1 MWASSRD
8 FWLGPGFHRTSHRR
22 TEHNTR
28 TKGKETRAYPPGAL
42 RPATTRTEARRAPR
56 PEMSQKRQPEESSG
70 GVGGGMG
77 PPVPAESGAGSSSPP
92 HRRGEPKRQRV
103 PALREVIT
111 EVMRKS
117 SIEKLFTAI
126 EPLIRRVVK
135 EEIESAFA
143 NHATMM
149 ARTVMDV
156 VPSSSKNF
164 QLQFMTKLSLPI
176 FTGSKIEG
184 ESSLSVTI
192 ALVDTVTREVVA
204 SGDESLMKVEIV
216 VLEGDFEGG
225 EGDDWTA
232 QEFNNNIIRAREGKR
247 PLLSGD
253 IFVGLIK
260 GIGAV
265 GELSFTDNS
274 SWTRSRKFRLGA
286 KTEDGSYNGVRVR
299 EAKSE
304 SFVVKDHRG
313 ELYKKHHP
321 PILDDEVWR
330 LEKIGKEGAF
340 HKRLNREKI
349 VTVKEFLTLLH
360 LDAPRLRKILGSGMS
375 TKMWEVTVEHSK
387 TCILPDKVHLYYPD
401 SLSKTAVV
409 FNVVGE
415 VRGLISEKFV
425 CADDLREK
433 EKAEAY
439 AAVKQAYENW
449 KNVFTCDNE
458 TLLANP
464 SQLLDVRTTSL
475 HENDYD
481 QFPTQVS
488 TDGFGLSQS
497 SIPSPDI
504 FSIDPSS
511 ALDPCPLETAENNE
525 NQYQSELPPLGGHAP
540 PQVSQTVDKFSNS
553 LVYEDCTSHP
563 SFSEDYY
570 RCSDPSV
577 SFDTQDLGAAL
588 KGFIATISKPKA
600 YRGWRTLS
608 YVIGWIFYTKKIVA
622 MKRNEHGK

>member
-1 MWASSRD
+1 
-8 FWLGPGFHRTSHRR
+8 
-22 TEHNTR
+22 
-28 TKGKETRAYPPGAL
+28 
-42 RPATTRTEARRAPR
+42 
-56 PEMSQKRQPEESSG
+56 MSQKRQPEESSG

-184 ESSLSVTI
+184 ESSLSITI

-349 VTVKEFLTLLH
+349 VTVK
-360 LDAPRLRKILGSGMS
+360 DSS
-375 TKMWEVTVEHSK
+375 
-387 TCILPDKVHLYYPD
+387 LYYILMLLGFER
-401 SLSKTAVV
+401 SIALLS
-409 FNVVGE
+409 
-415 VRGLISEKFV
+415 
-425 CADDLREK
+425 
-433 EKAEAY
+433 
-439 AAVKQAYENW
+439 
-449 KNVFTCDNE
+449 
-458 TLLANP
+458 
-464 SQLLDVRTTSL
+464 
-475 HENDYD
+475 
-481 QFPTQVS
+481 
-488 TDGFGLSQS
+488 
-497 SIPSPDI
+497 
-504 FSIDPSS
+504 
-511 ALDPCPLETAENNE
+511 
-525 NQYQSELPPLGGHAP
+525 
-540 PQVSQTVDKFSNS
+540 
-553 LVYEDCTSHP
+553 
-563 SFSEDYY
+563 
-570 RCSDPSV
+570 
-577 SFDTQDLGAAL
+577 
-588 KGFIATISKPKA
+588 
-600 YRGWRTLS
+600 
-608 YVIGWIFYTKKIVA
+608 
-622 MKRNEHGK
+622 

>member
-1 MWASSRD
+1 
-8 FWLGPGFHRTSHRR
+8 
-22 TEHNTR
+22 
-28 TKGKETRAYPPGAL
+28 
-42 RPATTRTEARRAPR
+42 
-56 PEMSQKRQPEESSG
+56 MSQKRQPEESVG
-70 GVGGGMG
+70 GVRGVVGG
-77 PPVPAESGAGSSSPP
+77 PVPAESGGHSSPP
-92 HRRGEPKRQRV
+92 HPHGEPKRQRV

-111 EVMRKS
+111 EVMRKTT
-117 SIEKLFTAI
+117 IEKFFMAV
-126 EPLIRRVVK
+126 EPFIRRVVK

-143 NHATMM
+143 NHANMM
-149 ARTVMDV
+149 ARNTTDV
-156 VPSSSKNF
+156 VPSTSKNF
-164 QLQFMTKLSLPI
+164 QLQFMTRLSLPI

-184 ESSLSVTI
+184 EGPLTITI

-232 QEFNNNIIRAREGKR
+232 QEFNNNIIRARE
-247 PLLSGD
+247 
-253 IFVGLIK
+253 
-260 GIGAV
+260 
-265 GELSFTDNS
+265 DNS

-321 PILDDEVWR
+321 PVLDDEVWR
-330 LEKIGKEGAF
+330 LKKIGKEGAF

-349 VTVKEFLTLLH
+349 VTVKDFLTLLH
-360 LDAPRLRKILGSGMS
+360 LDAPRLQKILGSGMS

-387 TCILPDKVHLYYPD
+387 TCILSDKVHLYYPD

-415 VRGLISEKFV
+415 VRGLIYEKFV
-425 CADDLREK
+425 PADDLTER
-433 EKAEAY
+433 EKAEAR

-449 KNVFTCDNE
+449 KNVFSYDNE

-464 SQLLDVRTTSL
+464 SQLFNDKPPSL
-475 HENDYD
+475 LENEYN
-481 QFPTQVS
+481 QLPIQVT

-497 SIPSPDI
+497 SIPSADI
-504 FSIDPSS
+504 FSIDPLN
-511 ALDPCPLETAENNE
+511 ALDPCHLETVESNE
-525 NQYQSELPPLGGHAP
+525 NQYQPELPPLGQ
-540 PQVSQTVDKFSNS
+540 PQVSQTMDKFSNS
-553 LVYEDCTSHP
+553 LVYEDCTSHL

-570 RCSDPSV
+570 RCADPSV

-588 KGFIATISKPKA
+588 KGFIATISKPRT
-600 YRGWRTLS
+600 YRGWRILS
-608 YVIGWIFYTKKIVA
+608 YVLGWIFYTKKIVA
-622 MKRNEHGK
+622 LKRKKPGK

>member
-1 MWASSRD
+1 
-8 FWLGPGFHRTSHRR
+8 
-22 TEHNTR
+22 
-28 TKGKETRAYPPGAL
+28 
-42 RPATTRTEARRAPR
+42 
-56 PEMSQKRQPEESSG
+56 MSQKRQPEESEGGVREGVGAPCPFESG
-70 GVGGGMG
+70 GG
-77 PPVPAESGAGSSSPP
+77 SSPP
-92 HRRGEPKRQRV
+92 HPRGEPKRQRV
-103 PALREVIT
+103 PALCEVIT
-111 EVMRKS
+111 EVMRKTT
-117 SIEKLFTAI
+117 IEKFFVVI

-149 ARTVMDV
+149 ARNVTDV
-156 VPSSSKNF
+156 VPSTSKDF

-184 ESSLSVTI
+184 ESSLTIAI
-192 ALVDTVTREVVA
+192 ALVDTVTRQVVA
-204 SGDESLMKVEIV
+204 SGDVSLMKVEIV

-247 PLLSGD
+247 PLISGEV
-253 IFVGLIK
+253 FVGLNK
-260 GIGAV
+260 GIGTV

-321 PILDDEVWR
+321 PVLDNEVWR

-340 HKRLNREKI
+340 HKRLNKEKI
-349 VTVKEFLTLLH
+349 VTVKDFLTLLH
-360 LDAPRLRKILGSGMS
+360 LDAPSLRKILGSGMS

-387 TCILPDKVHLYYPD
+387 TCILTDKVHLYYPD

-425 CADDLREK
+425 PSEDLTENEK
-433 EKAEAY
+433 TEAH

-464 SQLLDVRTTSL
+464 SASQFFNDRPPSLL
-475 HENDYD
+475 ENEYN
-481 QFPTQVS
+481 QFPTQVT
-488 TDGFGLSQS
+488 TDDFGLSQS
-497 SIPSPDI
+497 SIPSADI
-504 FSIDPSS
+504 FSIDPSN
-511 ALDPCPLETAENNE
+511 ALDPCHLETVESNGNRYE
-525 NQYQSELPPLGGHAP
+525 SELPPFGQP
-540 PQVSQTVDKFSNS
+540 EVSQTMDKFSNS

-570 RCSDPSV
+570 RCAGPSV
-577 SFDTQDLGAAL
+577 PFDTQDLGAAL

-622 MKRNEHGK
+622 LKRKKPGK